1 MNQTT
6 TPNASVRYVFINY
19 NTQPEGPVVLEVPA
33 AVGAGLFGTVVDAW
47 QVPLIDL
54 GPSGEDQDDSSTP
67 C

>member
-33 AVGAGLFGTVVDAW
+33 AVGAGLFGMVVDAW

-54 GPSGEDQDDSSTP
+54 GPSGEDQDDPSTP